1 MKIDYSKF
9 FLFGLFIVAIIIILA
24 IFSVKLSL
32 DFLSI

>member
-9 FLFGLFIVAIIIILA
+9 FLFGLFIVAMILIFA
-24 IFSVKLSL
+24 IYSVKLSL